1 MAKKEGTR
9 IWEVDFLRGFSI
21 IMMVWDHLMY
31 DLKSIPHWFS
41 NFGVDPHPLME
52 TIVDFARDYWYGDLR
67 ATFHFVFVGFFLV
80 VSGISFTFSRS
91 NLARAVKFMAFAV
104 LISLVTF
111 TLDRFLD
118 LGVSV
123 FFGIIHMFALGT
135 FLTWLLRK
143 IWDNDVF
150 MLAVGSAVV
159 VCGLLFAWGDAV
171 TVYPTV
177 TWQNFGSI
185 ILGTGAFGAD
195 DFGLIPYSGV
205 IMIGTV
211 IGNLFYKSRRSL
223 LPRLDGRWHAP
234 ITFAGRHTLA
244 IFVTHQ
250 VILAG
255 LVFLIG
261 FLAGYRI

>member
-1 MAKKEGTR
+1 MAKQSETR

-21 IMMVWDHLMY
+21 IMMVWDHFMY
-31 DLKSIPHWFS
+31 DLKSMPSWFS
-41 NFGVDPHPLME
+41 NFHEIDRPAIEWMVG
-52 TIVDFARDYWYGDLR
+52 FAQDYWYGDLR
-67 ATFHFVFVGFFLV
+67 ATFHYVFVAFFLV

-91 NLARAVKFMAFAV
+91 NLRRGLKFLLFAI

-111 TLDRFLD
+111 GIDAVAD
-118 LGVSV
+118 LGISV

-135 FLTWLLRK
+135 LLTWLLRK
-143 IWDNDVF
+143 LWDNDVF
-150 MLAVGSAVV
+150 LLAIGTAVV
-159 VCGLLFAWGDAV
+159 VFGLLYGFGDAV
-171 TVYPTV
+171 AVYGQV

-195 DFGLIPYSGV
+195 HFGLIPYSGV

-211 IGNLFYKSRRSL
+211 IGNQFYRSRRSL
-223 LPRLDGRWHAP
+223 MPKLDGAWNRP
-234 ITFAGRHTLA
+234 FVYAGRHTLF

-250 VILAG
+250 IILSG

-261 FLAGYRI
+261 YLAGYAI